1 MWGVVVRAVRL
12 VFGLYLPVE
21 GARLI
26 AAGLYHV
33 NWLNV
38 IPGRF
43 SLFSCSLFITY
54 ILYLLGGEGLDT
66 FPLVIMFI
74 VVKFNSSQ
82 FRYGFKIRW
91 GGLILF
97 FVC

>member
-21 GARLI
+21 RARLI
-26 AAGLYHV
+26 VAGLYHV
-33 NWLNV
+33 NWINV
-38 IPGRF
+38 IPGSF
-43 SLFSCSLFITY
+43 TLFSCSLFITY

-66 FPLVIMFI
+66 FPLVVMFI

-82 FRYGFKIRW
+82 FRYGFKVR
-91 GGLILF
+91 
-97 FVC
+97 

>member
-26 AAGLYHV
+26 AAGLCHV

-38 IPGRF
+38 I
-43 SLFSCSLFITY
+43 
-54 ILYLLGGEGLDT
+54 GGEGLDT
-66 FPLVIMFI
+66 FPLVVMFI

-82 FRYGFKIRW
+82 FRYGFEVR
-91 GGLILF
+91 
-97 FVC
+97 

>member
-38 IPGRF
+38 I
-43 SLFSCSLFITY
+43 
-54 ILYLLGGEGLDT
+54 GGEGLDT
-66 FPLVIMFI
+66 FPLVVMFI

-82 FRYGFKIRW
+82 FRYGFKVR
-91 GGLILF
+91 
-97 FVC
+97 

>member
-1 MWGVVVRAVRL
+1 M
-12 VFGLYLPVE
+12 FGLYLPVE

-38 IPGRF
+38 IPGWF
-43 SLFSCSLFITY
+43 TLFSCSLLIIY

-66 FPLVIMFI
+66 FPLVIMF
-74 VVKFNSSQ
+74 VAVKFNLSQ
-82 FRYGFKIRW
+82 FRYSFKVR
-91 GGLILF
+91 
-97 FVC
+97 